1 MFDRLVEDF
10 CQFDDFCQAF
20 GPHWEARLLSQE
32 AQPAKKRG
40 PQAGLADSEIM
51 TILVLYHSSNFRHFK
66 AFYEGVI
73 LTLLRSAFPK
83 APCYARF
90 IAVTHHVWVPLTV
103 FLLTRMGRRTGIYYI
118 DSTPLPVCHPR
129 RIDRHKV
136 FAGLA
141 GRGKT
146 STGWFF
152 GFKLHPVFHHQRQIV
167 ALALMPG
174 NVHDTTPVPDLTQ
187 GLIGKLFGD
196 KGYIGKDLA
205 YGLLRRGLVLMT
217 RVRRNMKRLPVS
229 FVDKAL
235 LNGRNIVE
243 TIIGYIVTAQVAYGL
258 RNPEVCYQAI
268 RVGVQGLQDIPALLP
283 GRRQQRADHGK
294 IHRPVHG
301 AEAAGDLLA

>member
-20 GPHWEARLLSQE
+20 GPHWQARLLSQE

-51 TILVLYHSSNFRHFK
+51 TILVLYHSSQFRHFRT
-66 AFYEGVI
+66 FYEGVV

-90 IAVTHHVWVPLTV
+90 IAVTKHVWVPLTV
-103 FLLTRMGRRTGIYYI
+103 FLLSRMGRRTGIYYI

-129 RIDRHKV
+129 RINRHKV

-141 GRGKT
+141 ERGKT

-152 GFKLHPVFHHQRQIV
+152 GFKLHLVFNHDRQIV
-167 ALALMPG
+167 ALTLTPG
-174 NVHDTTPVPDLTQ
+174 NVHDTTPVPHLTRD
-187 GLIGKLFGD
+187 LIGKLFAD
-196 KGYIGKDLA
+196 KGYVGKDLA
-205 YGLLRRGLVLMT
+205 QRLLRRGLILMT
-217 RVRRNMKRLPVS
+217 PMRRNMKRLPVS
-229 FVDKAL
+229 FFDKAL

-243 TIIGYIVTAQVAYGL
+243 TIIGHIKEFSSLRLPKHRSVCNAFTHLTAAIVAYQI
-258 RNPEVCYQAI
+258 NPLPPKPITAS
-268 RVGVQGLQDIPALLP
+268 IP
-283 GRRQQRADHGK
+283 
-294 IHRPVHG
+294 
-301 AEAAGDLLA
+301 